1 MPTPPIIVAYDGSPN
16 AEDAVALGNLLAHV
30 TGAPLAL
37 AHVYRTPSQSPRDG
51 AGAGDERARLARRA
65 ADEVL
70 SHGAQLADRD
80 VARLAVS
87 STTTATGI
95 RTIAAREHAALVLFG
110 SAQRTL
116 PGRVH
121 PGSASRRLL
130 HGLPCAI
137 GLAPVSFRERD
148 ESGLEA
154 IAVAHDDPSRT
165 AQRSAEAL
173 ALLSGAE
180 VASGERDGDLL
191 VVGSAAGAQRG
202 QVLVNAAT
210 NLLIQTAATPVV
222 VVPYGEA
229 LRLEGAAAGAA
240 A

>member
-1 MPTPPIIVAYDGSPN
+1 MPTSPIIVAYDASPN
-16 AEDAVALGNLLAHV
+16 AEDALALGNLLAHV

-51 AGAGDERARLARRA
+51 AGVAEERAKLARRA

-80 VARLAVS
+80 VARLAVG

-95 RTIAAREHAALVLFG
+95 RTIAGREHAALVLFG

-130 HGLPCAI
+130 HGLPCAV
-137 GLAPVSFRERD
+137 GLAPVSFRER
-148 ESGLEA
+148 ESRLEA
-154 IAVAHDDPSRT
+154 IAVARDDPTRT

-173 ALLSGAE
+173 ALLAGAE
-180 VASGERDGDLL
+180 VAAGERDGDLL
-191 VVGSAAGAQRG
+191 VVGSAPGAQRG

-210 NLLIQTAATPVV
+210 NRLIQTAATPVV
-222 VVPYGEA
+222 VVPHGEV
-229 LRLEGAAAGAA
+229 LHLDGAVAGAVA
-240 A
+240 

>member
-1 MPTPPIIVAYDGSPN
+1 MSTSPIIVAYDASPN
-16 AEDAVALGNLLAHV
+16 ADDAVALGNLLAHL

-51 AGAGDERARLARRA
+51 AGVAEGRAKLARRA

-70 SHGAQLADRD
+70 SRGAQLADRD
-80 VARLAVS
+80 VARLVVS

-95 RTIAAREHAALVLFG
+95 RTVAAREHAALVLFG

-137 GLAPVSFRERD
+137 GLAPVSFRERGPASLD
-148 ESGLEA
+148 A
-154 IAVAHDDPSRT
+154 IAVAHDDPARA
-165 AQRSAEAL
+165 AQHSAEGL
-173 ALLSGAE
+173 ALQAGAE
-180 VASGERDGDLL
+180 VAADERDGHLL
-191 VVGSAAGAQRG
+191 FVGSPAGAQRG
-202 QVLVNAAT
+202 QVLVNAVT
-210 NLLIQTAATPVV
+210 NRLIQTAATPVV

-229 LRLEGAAAGAA
+229 LRLGGAPVSAAA
-240 A
+240 

>member
-1 MPTPPIIVAYDGSPN
+1 MPASPIIVAYDASPN
-16 AEDAVALGNLLAHV
+16 ADDAVALGNLLAHL

-51 AGAGDERARLARRA
+51 AGVIEGRVKLARRVA
-65 ADEVL
+65 EEVL
-70 SHGAQLADRD
+70 ARGARLADRD
-80 VARLAVS
+80 VVRLVVR

-95 RTIAAREHAALVLFG
+95 RTIAEREHAALVLFG

-137 GLAPVSFRERD
+137 GLAPVTFRERGQ
-148 ESGLEA
+148 SGLEA
-154 IAVAHDDPSRT
+154 IAVAHDDPTQSAR
-165 AQRSAEAL
+165 RSAEAL
-173 ALLSGAE
+173 ALAASAK
-180 VASGERDGDLL
+180 VAAGEGDGDLL
-191 VVGSAAGAQRG
+191 LVGSAAGAQRG

-210 NLLIQTAATPVV
+210 TRMIQTAGKPVV

-229 LRLEGAAAGAA
+229 LHLERAAASAA

>member
-1 MPTPPIIVAYDGSPN
+1 
-16 AEDAVALGNLLAHV
+16 
-30 TGAPLAL
+30 
-37 AHVYRTPSQSPRDG
+37 DG
-51 AGAGDERARLARRA
+51 AGAAEGRATLARRV

-70 SHGAQLADRD
+70 SHGARLADRD

-95 RTIAAREHAALVLFG
+95 RTIAGREHAALVLFG

-137 GLAPVSFRERD
+137 GLAPVSFRERG
-148 ESGLEA
+148 EHGLDA
-154 IAVAHDDPSRT
+154 IAVAHDDRARA

-173 ALLSGAE
+173 ALLTGAE
-180 VASGERDGDLL
+180 
-191 VVGSAAGAQRG
+191 
-202 QVLVNAAT
+202 
-210 NLLIQTAATPVV
+210 
-222 VVPYGEA
+222 
-229 LRLEGAAAGAA
+229 AAAGQRR
-240 A
+240 

>member
-1 MPTPPIIVAYDGSPN
+1 MSTSPIIVAYDGSPN
-16 AEDAVALGNLLAHV
+16 ADDAVALGNLLARV

-51 AGAGDERARLARRA
+51 AGVAAERANLARRA
-65 ADEVL
+65 AEEVL
-70 SHGAQLADRD
+70 ARGARLAEGD
-80 VARLAVS
+80 VARLVVS

-95 RTIAAREHAALVLFG
+95 RTLAAREHAALVLFG

-137 GLAPVSFRERD
+137 GLAPVSFRERGH
-148 ESGLEA
+148 SGLEVV
-154 IAVAHDDPSRT
+154 AVAHDDPTR
-165 AQRSAEAL
+165 AVQRSAEAL
-173 ALLSGAE
+173 ALHAGAE
-180 VASGERDGDLL
+180 VVADERERDLL
-191 VVGSAAGAQRG
+191 LVGSAPGAQRG
-202 QVLVNAAT
+202 QVLANAVT
-210 NLLIQTAATPVV
+210 NRLIQTAATPVL

-229 LRLEGAAAGAA
+229 LQPAGAPVSAAA
-240 A
+240 

>member
-1 MPTPPIIVAYDGSPN
+1 MPASPIIVAYDGSPN
-16 AEDAVALGNLLAHV
+16 ADDAVALGNLLAHL

-51 AGAGDERARLARRA
+51 AGVVEGRVKLARRVA
-65 ADEVL
+65 EEVL
-70 SHGAQLADRD
+70 SHGARLADRD
-80 VARLAVS
+80 VVRLVVS

-137 GLAPVSFRERD
+137 GLAPVTFRERGQ
-148 ESGLEA
+148 SLEA
-154 IAVAHDDPSRT
+154 IAVAHDDPTR
-165 AQRSAEAL
+165 AAGRSAEAL
-173 ALLSGAE
+173 ALAAGAE
-180 VASGERDGDLL
+180 VAAGEGDRDL
-191 VVGSAAGAQRG
+191 VFVGSAAGAQRG

-210 NLLIQTAATPVV
+210 TRLIQTAGTPVV

-229 LRLEGAAAGAA
+229 LHLEGAAASAA

>member
-1 MPTPPIIVAYDGSPN
+1 MPASPIIVAYDGSPH
-16 AEDAVALGNLLAHV
+16 ADDAVALGNLLAHL

-37 AHVYRTPSQSPRDG
+37 AHVYRTPTQSPRDG
-51 AGAGDERARLARRA
+51 AGVVEGRVKLARRVA
-65 ADEVL
+65 EEVL
-70 SHGAQLADRD
+70 SRGARLADRD
-80 VARLAVS
+80 VARLVVS

-95 RTIAAREHAALVLFG
+95 RTIAGREHAALVLFG

-137 GLAPVSFRERD
+137 GLAPVTFRERGL
-148 ESGLEA
+148 SGLEA
-154 IAVAHDDPSRT
+154 IAVAHDDPTR
-165 AQRSAEAL
+165 AARRSAEAL
-173 ALLSGAE
+173 ALAAGAE
-180 VASGERDGDLL
+180 VATGEGDGDLL
-191 VVGSAAGAQRG
+191 FVGSAAGAQRG

-210 NLLIQTAATPVV
+210 TRMIQTAGTPVV

-229 LRLEGAAAGAA
+229 LHLEGAAASAA

>member
-1 MPTPPIIVAYDGSPN
+1 MSTSPIIVAYDGSPN
-16 AEDAVALGNLLAHV
+16 ADDAVALGNLLAHM

-51 AGAGDERARLARRA
+51 AGVAEGRANLARRA
-65 ADEVL
+65 AEEVL
-70 SHGAQLADRD
+70 SRGAWLAEGD
-80 VARLAVS
+80 VARLMVS

-95 RTIAAREHAALVLFG
+95 RTVAGRHHAALVLFG

-121 PGSASRRLL
+121 PGSAARRLL

-137 GLAPVSFRERD
+137 GLAPVSFRERGH
-148 ESGLEA
+148 SGLET
-154 IAVAHDDPSRT
+154 IAVAHDDPTRA
-165 AQRSAEAL
+165 AQHSAEAL
-173 ALLSGAE
+173 ALVAGAN
-180 VASGERDGDLL
+180 VASDERDGELL
-191 VVGSAAGAQRG
+191 FVGSAAGAQCG
-202 QVLVNAAT
+202 QVLVNAVT
-210 NLLIQTAATPVV
+210 NRLIQTSATPVV

-229 LRLEGAAAGAA
+229 LHLEGAPASAA

>member
-1 MPTPPIIVAYDGSPN
+1 MPTSPIIVAYDGSPN
-16 AEDAVALGNLLAHV
+16 ADDAVAAGNLLAHV

-51 AGAGDERARLARRA
+51 AGAVEGRAKLARGV

-70 SHGAQLADRD
+70 SRGARLADGD
-80 VARLAVS
+80 VARLVVS

-95 RTIAAREHAALVLFG
+95 RAIAGRESAALVLFG

-137 GLAPVSFRERD
+137 GLAPVTFRERGQN
-148 ESGLEA
+148 GLEA
-154 IAVAHDDPSRT
+154 IAVAHDDPTRA

-173 ALLSGAE
+173 ALLAGAE
-180 VASGERDGDLL
+180 VAAGERDGNL
-191 VVGSAAGAQRG
+191 VFVGSAAGAQRG
-202 QVLVNAAT
+202 QVLVNAVS
-210 NLLIQTAATPVV
+210 NRLIQTADTPVV

-229 LRLEGAAAGAA
+229 LHLQGAAAGAA

>member
-1 MPTPPIIVAYDGSPN
+1 MSTSPIIVAYDASPN
-16 AEDAVALGNLLAHV
+16 ADDAVALGNLLAHV

-37 AHVYRTPSQSPRDG
+37 AHVYRTPTQSPREG
-51 AGAGDERARLARRA
+51 AGVAEGRANLARRA
-65 ADEVL
+65 AEEVL
-70 SHGAQLADRD
+70 SRGARLAEGD
-80 VARLAVS
+80 VARLVVS

-95 RTIAAREHAALVLFG
+95 RTVAGRQHAALVLFG

-137 GLAPVSFRERD
+137 GLAPVSFRERGH
-148 ESGLEA
+148 SGLEA
-154 IAVAHDDPSRT
+154 IAVAHDDPTRA
-165 AQRSAEAL
+165 AQHSAEAL
-173 ALLSGAE
+173 ALVAGAE
-180 VASGERDGDLL
+180 VAADERDGELL
-191 VVGSAAGAQRG
+191 FVGSASGAQRG
-202 QVLVNAAT
+202 QVLVNAVT
-210 NLLIQTAATPVV
+210 NRLIQTAATPVV

-229 LRLEGAAAGAA
+229 LNLEGAPASAA

>member
-1 MPTPPIIVAYDGSPN
+1 MSASPIIVAYDASPN
-16 AEDAVALGNLLAHV
+16 ADDAVALGNVLAHL

-51 AGAGDERARLARRA
+51 AGVIEGRVKLARRVA
-65 ADEVL
+65 EEVL
-70 SHGAQLADRD
+70 ARGARLADRD
-80 VARLAVS
+80 VVRLVVS

-95 RTIAAREHAALVLFG
+95 RTIAEHEHAALVLFG

-137 GLAPVSFRERD
+137 GLAPVTFHERGQ
-148 ESGLEA
+148 SGLEA
-154 IAVAHDDPSRT
+154 IAVAHDDPTHSAR
-165 AQRSAEAL
+165 RSAEAL
-173 ALLSGAE
+173 ALAAGAK
-180 VASGERDGDLL
+180 VAAGEGDGDLL
-191 VVGSAAGAQRG
+191 FVGSAAGAQRG
-202 QVLVNAAT
+202 QLLVNAAT
-210 NLLIQTAATPVV
+210 TRMIQTAGKPVV

-229 LRLEGAAAGAA
+229 LHLEHAAASAA